1 MAASAAIPTTRARE
15 EPDAITLEITHD
27 AHMYLRAKNTILEI
41 LEMRGFDV
49 TPISTE
55 SPEEIIAMG
64 DDLIKYYFTVFEDTS
79 RPETSRKCRVFLGK
93 TPAKIM
99 NEITDH
105 LDESHPE
112 RLISDKD
119 EVLMVIFGSLSADA
133 VKTVTR
139 WSRGKRLQVDAI
151 QIQNLLFNPLKHELV
166 PEYEP
171 IAVGSDEEKSIL
183 ETFAIRKLRQLP
195 VIQSSDII
203 ARLLGLRKEQLVIV
217 RNKGP
222 GGINTFVRVCLDV

>member
-1 MAASAAIPTTRARE
+1 
-15 EPDAITLEITHD
+15 
-27 AHMYLRAKNTILEI
+27 
-41 LEMRGFDV
+41 
-49 TPISTE
+49 
-55 SPEEIIAMG
+55 
-64 DDLIKYYFTVFEDTS
+64 
-79 RPETSRKCRVFLGK
+79 
-93 TPAKIM
+93 M

-105 LDESHPE
+105 LEEAHPE
-112 RLISDKD
+112 RLIGDKD
-119 EVLMVIFGSLSADA
+119 EVIMVIFGSLSADA

-203 ARLLGLRKEQLVIV
+203 ARILGLRKEQLVIV

-222 GGINTFVRVCLDV
+222 GGVNTFVRVCLDV